1 MLFNSL
7 HFVIYFI
14 IVTWV
19 YFILPFNRRWLW
31 LLIVSCY
38 FYMVFVPYYILIL
51 LFTIIIDY
59 IAGIQIEQ
67 ATNQRKRRTFLIA
80 SIVANIGCLVFFKY
94 YNFANE
100 NLTFLLDKLGVH
112 NPIPILHI
120 ILPIGLSFHTFQA
133 LSYTIEVYKGNF
145 KAERHLGIYALY
157 VMFYP
162 QLVAGPIE
170 RPQNVLHQFYEKFDF
185 DEYRVYSGLRIM
197 MWGMFKKVFIAD
209 RLALLVD
216 TVFNNPE
223 GQNGLTYF
231 IATLFFTIQIYCDFS
246 GYSDIALGAAKVMGF
261 KLMQNFN
268 TPYLATS
275 ISNFWSRWH
284 ISLST
289 WFRDYVYIPL
299 GGNRVS
305 KTRRYYNTFIVFM
318 LSGLWHGANWTFV
331 AWGGLHGFYLL
342 IENMLL
348 SSIPS
353 KAFSLRITFLKPIFV
368 FFIVMLAWIYFRA
381 TTITE
386 ANKIIATIAS
396 DFVPQIIIFFSGRF
410 NFYGLRG
417 IDISSISISFLIII
431 FLIVV
436 EKKYGAFVLDQFA
449 LNTKRKSIRWGIYY
463 LLLVLILFSNNIAQ
477 TFIYFQF

>member
-1 MLFNSL
+1 
-7 HFVIYFI
+7 
-14 IVTWV
+14 
-19 YFILPFNRRWLW
+19 
-31 LLIVSCY
+31 
-38 FYMVFVPYYILIL
+38 MVFVPYYILIL

-348 SSIPS
+348 SSISS